1 MNTASLHTVPGA
13 RLSMIF
19 NSTASNR
26 QAPSRWP
33 FSANRPC
40 PPANAP
46 KQEQNAPA
54 CASRPL
60 SQSVTANASMS
71 RKRIV
76 GDILLV
82 AVWGAMIPGL
92 MWLGAAAGF

>member
-1 MNTASLHTVPGA
+1 MNTATLHTVSGA

-19 NSTASNR
+19 NSTAPNR

-40 PPANAP
+40 LPAHAP
-46 KQEQNAPA
+46 KQEQNTPVAAP
-54 CASRPL
+54 RPRSL
-60 SQSVTANASMS
+60 STAANAGMS
-71 RKRIV
+71 RKHIV

-82 AVWGAMIPGL
+82 ALWGAMIPGL